1 MNELREKPA
10 PLDLFRTGTGGELS
24 SAYLCM
30 TNQINLV
37 ASVQGLATKI
47 PSSAHPNG
55 LSSEAKD
62 FSLPALSHGSTDP
75 GQCKDAWQCL

>member
-10 PLDLFRTGTGGELS
+10 PLDPLRTDTGGELS

-37 ASVQGLATKI
+37 ASAQGLATKI

-55 LSSEAKD
+55 PPNEQ
-62 FSLPALSHGSTDP
+62 TE
-75 GQCKDAWQCL
+75 Q